1 MRGFKK
7 PSRLA
12 QKEGVYESS
21 TIETKYK
28 NLKKKEPDEG
38 LFLFAWDSFSYL
50 PPLLIGFS
58 KNNPPFR
65 GLTT

>member
-28 NLKKKEPDEG
+28 NLKKKSPMK
-38 LFLFAWDSFSYL
+38 DSFYL
-50 PPLLIGFS
+50 
-58 KNNPPFR
+58 R
-65 GLTT
+65 GIHLAICHLC